1 MVSPSGASH
10 DTGWITT
17 SVGAGTATAT
27 IDVATWLPYMP
38 TNARSNTLSIVCQTY
53 KDGTYY
59 GQSST
64 TCTVSIPDTPTYQ
77 PVIVSTSLTVG
88 EPSPTNWFNN
98 KPWKTKS
105 TAVVSWSW
113 ANIEAQQGAS

>member
-1 MVSPSGASH
+1 MTSPSGASH
-10 DTGWITT
+10 NTGWITT
-17 SVGAGTATAT
+17 STGAGTATAT

-77 PVIVSTSLTVG
+77 PVIGSTSLTVG

-105 TAVVSWSW
+105 TAVVSWSG
-113 ANIEAQQGAS
+113 ITAQQGAT